1 MFRVFAFVLQLAG
14 PIGVP
19 DSSWQAITGEG
30 VLRASAVVDS
40 VYIDRLLPAA
50 TVSGGDFTAYL
61 MARLGI
67 RRLPPDFHYR
77 VAVDSTQIRIGG
89 RVSELPAEARA
100 ALHPLVTWLAPE
112 AWLEAQVELLPA
124 GREAVRFRLR
134 SARVKGMPIP
144 EAVLAPVL
152 AGVGEQ
158 YPALT
163 RTGRDLLVQIPPGA
177 AMRLVPGGVELI
189 GP

>member
-1 MFRVFAFVLQLAG
+1 MLPIVALAVQLAG
-14 PIGVP
+14 PIGVL
-19 DSSWQAITGEG
+19 DSAWQAITDEG
-30 VLRASAVVDS
+30 VFRASAVVDS

-50 TVSGGDFTAYL
+50 AVSGGDFTAYL

-67 RRLPPDFHYR
+67 RGLPPDFRYR

-89 RVSELPAEARA
+89 RVSDLPGEARA

-112 AWLEAQVELLPA
+112 AWLEAQVALWPA
-124 GREAVRFRLR
+124 GREAVRFHLR
-134 SARVKGMPIP
+134 SVSVEGIPVP

-152 AGVGEQ
+152 AGVGAQ

-163 RTGRDLLVQIPPGA
+163 KTGRDLLVQIPPGA
-177 AMRLVPGGVELI
+177 AMRLVPGGVVLV